1 MSGKN
6 VPFQDLFVTMTNA
19 AKHAVPVEGLVLIP
33 PKNEHQ
39 LLFVLGGTAK
49 AQVDRKHSQ
58 PILPSDSHF
67 IIKPGHS
74 LQITN
79 QGSHLLN
86 ISIVACEV
94 VQLSRAENKL
104 SAASVKTFSY
114 FQYETVSHTPRS
126 LRAMVQKLQE
136 PSPFIGMQKQLENQ
150 FLFQKLIYLLMES
163 HASRT
168 DVDPR
173 HAVESTIEY
182 LKLHYD
188 EAITIEDLAGIA
200 QLSRRWYTTLFKEIT
215 GENPSDYLIRLRI
228 DKAKELLT
236 MSKES
241 LYAIARK
248 VGFEDEHY
256 FSRRFKQKVGV
267 SPRFYLHNRRILGT
281 TVTHPELMYL
291 LGTIPIAAFSPD
303 QEFPSYLLEAF
314 KQVPK
319 LNNSHH
325 FDPEY
330 FKPFKPD
337 VILAAEWKDY
347 ENYDALSRIAPT
359 FLLPSHND
367 WRDELTDV
375 GEILDKKKQAHR
387 FIRWYDDKRDEVRE
401 QLKLLT
407 TNETVAYARMTQEG
421 LIVFGNQSSRGK
433 ILYTELGL
441 IPPEKSLLHIDG
453 KILSVEQ
460 LAGLGADHIILQ
472 TGEQAD
478 SSREALLQQP
488 GWRKLMKSPTSRIY
502 TVGHREWYNFSFS
515 PLSTGFAMQHM
526 LQMFERGVVR

>member
-6 VPFQDLFVTMTNA
+6 VPFQDLFVTMTKV
-19 AKHAVPVEGLVLIP
+19 AKHAVPVGGLVLIP
-33 PKNEHQ
+33 SKNEHQ

-49 AQVDRKHSQ
+49 VQVDHKHRQ
-58 PILPSDSHF
+58 PLLAADTHF
-67 IIKPGHS
+67 IIKPGQS
-74 LQITN
+74 LRIAN
-79 QGSHLLN
+79 SGSHLLD
-86 ISIVACEV
+86 IRIIACEV
-94 VQLSRAENKL
+94 VQLSRAEYKL
-104 SAASVKTFSY
+104 SAASVKSFSY

-136 PSPFIGMQKQLENQ
+136 PSTFVDLQHQLENQ

-163 HASRT
+163 HASQT
-168 DVDPR
+168 DADPR
-173 HAVESTIEY
+173 HAVERSIEY

-188 EAITIEDLAGIA
+188 EAITIEQLASIA
-200 QLSRRWYTTLFKEIT
+200 QLSRRWYTTLFKEMT
-215 GENPSDYLIRLRI
+215 GENPSDYLIRLRM

-267 SPRFYLHNRRILGT
+267 APRFYLHNRRILGT

-291 LGTIPIAAFSPD
+291 LGTIPIAAFPPD

-319 LNNSHH
+319 LNNSQH
-325 FDPEY
+325 FEPEN

-347 ENYDALSRIAPT
+347 ENYEALSRVAPT
-359 FLLPSHND
+359 FLLPSHDD

-375 GEILDKKKQAHR
+375 GEILDKKQQAHR
-387 FIRWYDDKRDEVRE
+387 FIRWYDDKRDEARE

-407 TNETVAYARMTQEG
+407 INETVAYVRMTAEG
-421 LIVFGNQSSRGK
+421 LIVFGNHSSRGK
-433 ILYTELGL
+433 ILYTELGF
-441 IPPEKSLLHIDG
+441 IPPEQTLLHSDG
-453 KILSVEQ
+453 KIMSVEQ
-460 LAGLGADHIILQ
+460 LAALGADHIILQ
-472 TGEQAD
+472 MGEHAD
-478 SSREALLQQP
+478 SSREALLQRP
-488 GWRKLMKSPTSRIY
+488 EWRKFIKASTSQVY

-526 LQMFERGVVR
+526 LQMFERGGVR